1 MKTLAIDASTKSS
14 GVAVFDQGKLVHYQC
29 ITATQ
34 YNSLD
39 RICIMTQKILD
50 ICKQYSPTDVVMQDV
65 LPDDVGHNQAV
76 YKALIYL
83 QASIVMAFHKINYKI
98 VFLPVSHWRKLCGI
112 KMGPGIKRD
121 RLKKASQDLVKQI
134 YKIQVNDDIS
144 DAICLGMAYII
155 QEKKKSAF

>member
-1 MKTLAIDASTKSS
+1 
-14 GVAVFDQGKLVHYQC
+14 
-29 ITATQ
+29 
-34 YNSLD
+34 
-39 RICIMTQKILD
+39 MTQKILD